1 LKTKFLGNFLFVICA
16 IALITI
22 AYSCKSDD
30 VITPVVGPDA
40 NSINGTVTFA
50 DSGFIATGGT
60 YLIAAYSTWPPMSG
74 PSSYDT
80 VRISRNSSTGKWN
93 QSYTYKLSNVAN
105 GSYAVSVGF
114 RKSTGGQSPI
124 MGVYGCDTTHNSCV
138 VTTTS
143 RAVITSNTGVTGIDF
158 TCWADTTKKL
168 Y

>member
-1 LKTKFLGNFLFVICA
+1 MKKNFLANFSLVVLI
-16 IALITI
+16 LSVITI

-30 VITPVVGPDA
+30 VVSPSGPAA
-40 NSINGTVTFA
+40 NSINGNITFV
-50 DSGFIATGGT
+50 DTNFISTGGT
-60 YLIAAYSTWPPMSG
+60 YLVSAYSTWPPMSG

-80 VRISRNSSTGKWN
+80 VRISRNSTTGKWN
-93 QSYTYKLSNVAN
+93 QSYTYKLSSVAN

-114 RKSTGGQSPI
+114 RKATGGQSPI

-143 RAVITSNTGVTGIDF
+143 RATITSNAGVTGIDF

>member
-1 LKTKFLGNFLFVICA
+1 MKKNFLANFSLVVLI
-16 IALITI
+16 LSVITI

-30 VITPVVGPDA
+30 VITPSGPDA
-40 NSINGTVTFA
+40 NSINGNLTFA
-50 DSGFIATGGT
+50 DTNFISTGGT

-80 VRISRNSSTGKWN
+80 VRISRNSTTGKWN
-93 QSYTYKLSNVAN
+93 QSYTYKLLSVAN

-114 RKSTGGQSPI
+114 RKAAGGQSPI

-143 RAVITSNTGVTGIDF
+143 RATISSNAGVSGIDF